1 MLFAALTIGSA
12 AFCFYNLS
20 SIVNGLVYF
29 NQFSL
34 IPPLHL
40 WLVSLGIFIL
50 LCGVWIVSIQP
61 GSRGGVDV
69 GPWSEEGVTLPGEDL
84 AIYSR
89 PEDEE
94 INRRRD
100 ETPTSQS
107 RVRIGPVP
115 MERETLSESNLQTL
129 ASPPKPIGLG
139 IVLGPGGG
147 EERLTQSSI
156 LPLGKR
162 KRAETSLYSGPRVAP
177 HRRPT
182 GDPSLHVRTMSHPAQ
197 IPSSP
202 SVGTVSTISTGFQI
216 GLSPLSPGFTI
227 LPLER
232 RRRPSGMQSGVS
244 FADVAGEVVGNI
256 HRQRRRTVSEGETS
270 SRTARGEIGE
280 RGTENSDEETSA
292 GRVGEA
298 DLYRARSACEDG
310 RIEDG
315 RRGWRWLRGIFRSKE

>member
-1 MLFAALTIGSA
+1 M
-12 AFCFYNLS
+12 
-20 SIVNGLVYF
+20 VYF

-34 IPPLHL
+34 IPTLHL
-40 WLVSLGIFIL
+40 WLVSLGIFVL

-69 GPWSEEGVTLPGEDL
+69 GPWAEEGVKLPGEDL

-94 INRRRD
+94 EDRHRG
-100 ETPTSQS
+100 ESPVQS

-129 ASPPKPIGLG
+129 GSPPRHVGLG
-139 IVLGPGGG
+139 IDLGPGSG
-147 EERLTQSSI
+147 EEGLTQSSI

-162 KRAETSLYSGPRVAP
+162 KRAETSLYSGLRVAP
-177 HRRPT
+177 NRRPT
-182 GDPSLHVRTMSHPAQ
+182 GDPSLHSRTMSHPSQ
-197 IPSSP
+197 MPSSP

-227 LPLER
+227 VPLER
-232 RRRPSGMQSGVS
+232 RRGPSGMQNGIS

-270 SRTARGEIGE
+270 SRIARGETGE
-280 RGTENSDEETSA
+280 RGIENSDEETGA

-298 DLYRARSACEDG
+298 DLFRARSVCEDG
-310 RIEDG
+310 RVEDG
-315 RRGWRWLRGIFRSKE
+315 RRGWRWLWGIFRSKE

>member
-12 AFCFYNLS
+12 AFCFYNIS

-69 GPWSEEGVTLPGEDL
+69 GPWAEEGVTLPGEDL

-107 RVRIGPVP
+107 RVRMGPVP
-115 MERETLSESNLQTL
+115 MERETLSESNLQTF

-139 IVLGPGGG
+139 IDLGPGGG
-147 EERLTQSSI
+147 EERLT
-156 LPLGKR
+156 
-162 KRAETSLYSGPRVAP
+162 
-177 HRRPT
+177 
-182 GDPSLHVRTMSHPAQ
+182 
-197 IPSSP
+197 
-202 SVGTVSTISTGFQI
+202 
-216 GLSPLSPGFTI
+216 
-227 LPLER
+227 
-232 RRRPSGMQSGVS
+232 
-244 FADVAGEVVGNI
+244 
-256 HRQRRRTVSEGETS
+256 
-270 SRTARGEIGE
+270 
-280 RGTENSDEETSA
+280 
-292 GRVGEA
+292 
-298 DLYRARSACEDG
+298 
-310 RIEDG
+310 
-315 RRGWRWLRGIFRSKE
+315 